1 MTVKALERE
10 TEWAG
15 WMRLAMDGDARAY
28 HCFLEAV
35 TPHLRRLARRCASR
49 YGGLPSDLEDVV
61 QEVLLA
67 IHLKRGT
74 WDPARPIGPWL
85 AAIVRN
91 KLIDSLRRKG
101 HRVDIP
107 VENVIESLAAPVE
120 EDGFDLQDAVDLVRQ
135 LKEPQRDIV
144 HSISIDGQSIRETAM
159 RLMMS
164 EGAVR
169 VALHRALKTLA
180 AMYKGHA
187 L

>member
-67 IHLKRGT
+67 
-74 WDPARPIGPWL
+74 
-85 AAIVRN
+85 
-91 KLIDSLRRKG
+91 S
-101 HRVDIP
+101 
-107 VENVIESLAAPVE
+107 AAP
-120 EDGFDLQDAVDLVRQ
+120 G
-135 LKEPQRDIV
+135 
-144 HSISIDGQSIRETAM
+144 IRPGRSAPGWRPSSAT
-159 RLMMS
+159 S
-164 EGAVR
+164 
-169 VALHRALKTLA
+169 
-180 AMYKGHA
+180 
-187 L
+187 